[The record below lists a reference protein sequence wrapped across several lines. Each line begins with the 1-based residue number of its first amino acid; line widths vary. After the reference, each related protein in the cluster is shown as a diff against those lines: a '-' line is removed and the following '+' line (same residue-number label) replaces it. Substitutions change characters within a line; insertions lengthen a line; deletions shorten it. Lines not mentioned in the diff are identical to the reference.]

1 MPNPSTQLPAPWG
14 SLRAALLLAVL
25 APWGAA
31 QALELSDVAREGE
44 LRFLAERPDPGA
56 YHYASQVQIGSDS
69 LVSGVVHLSTCH
81 RQLDPNARI
90 VIAFNPERVQD
101 IRIASS
107 EGVEKAWV
115 EGHQVELA
123 QVRRGASVCIDIRS
137 RALEPLG
144 EGRWRLHAGPLM
156 RRYLDGYLP
165 MQAALAFAWPAGL
178 LQVSQTQPVAQPG
191 VRIAT
196 SASGAELD
204 LVFAGR
210 MTATVDLIR
219 PPVTEQ

>member
-1 MPNPSTQLPAPWG
+1 MGTAH
-14 SLRAALLLAVL
+14 
-25 APWGAA
+25 
-31 QALELSDVAREGE
+31 ALELSDVAREGE

-56 YHYASQVQIGSDS
+56 YHYASEVQISPES

-107 EGVEKAWV
+107 EGIEKAWV
-115 EGHQVELA
+115 EGHRVELA

-137 RALEPLG
+137 RALEAMG

-165 MQAALAFAWPAGL
+165 MQAALAFAWPTGL
-178 LQVSQTQPVAQPG
+178 LQVSQTHPVAQPG

-210 MTATVDLIR
+210 MTATVDLTR
-219 PPVTEQ
+219 PSGAAQ